1 MIHPIR
7 LIGSLRVAV
16 TLLIVIAGVLA
27 WGTIYETR
35 FGTASVQRFVYQSW
49 WFQGILAFLAVNL
62 GVAAFLR
69 YPWKRK
75 HLPFLLAH
83 LGIIMILTGGI
94 LGGRLGVEGQLI
106 IPEGESNDTLQLDH
120 NVLVIHQPNP
130 GIHREFLTRFETT
143 AWDHAPHALFK
154 VPLET
159 GSLQVVVDRY
169 YPDAVGSETILPEGE
184 EENPAVLVELSAGD
198 HRGEN
203 WLFCRDRDRFGAHWG
218 DAHIFFLELDTEA
231 AWKRALKKDKSPHAL
246 PPNGIVLLRGPGG
259 KLAAIL
265 TGPNGE
271 RKTIPSVRI
280 GAEYRHSQLG
290 YGLRVKEHWARA
302 RIVRDFSNRSNEVR
316 AEVLHVTA
324 TAGRNNAQAWLALR
338 ESAVLAV
345 GEHPVVA
352 EYRPAVRELPFSVK
366 LLDFRKID
374 YPGTEMAAAF
384 ESDVELNDPERGISF
399 KKKISMNNPLKH
411 RGYSLFQ
418 SSYVPGPV
426 ETTVLSVRKDPGVP
440 LVYAGFLIVLAGVTT
455 LFTSRART
463 KSSEEL

>member
-1 MIHPIR
+1 MVQPFR

-35 FGTASVQRFVYQSW
+35 FGTAAVQRFVYQSW

-62 GVAAFLR
+62 ATAAFLR

-83 LGIIMILTGGI
+83 IGIIMILTGGI

-106 IPEGESNDTLQLDH
+106 IPEGKSNDTLQLDR

-143 AWDHAPHALFK
+143 AWNHAPHALFE
-154 VPLET
+154 VPLGK

-184 EENPAVLVELSAGD
+184 KENPAVLLELSDGD

-203 WLFCRDRDRFGAHWG
+203 WLFCRDPDRFGAHWG
-218 DAHIFFLELDTEA
+218 GAHVFFLELDTEA
-231 AWKRALKKDKSPHAL
+231 AWKRALKKEKSPHAL
-246 PPNGIVLLRGPGG
+246 PPNGIVLLQGPGG

-271 RKTIPSVRI
+271 RKIIPSVRI
-280 GAEYRHSQLG
+280 GAGVRHPQLG
-290 YGLRVKEHWARA
+290 YGLRVKEHWPRA
-302 RIVRDFSNRSNEVR
+302 QIVRDFSNRSNEVR
-316 AEVLHVTA
+316 SEALHLIARQGDRT
-324 TAGRNNAQAWLALR
+324 AQAWLGLR
-338 ESAVLAV
+338 ESAALAV

-352 EYRPAVRELPFSVK
+352 EYRPAVRQLPFSVK

-418 SSYVPGPV
+418 SSFVLDPV

-455 LFTSRART
+455 LFTS
-463 KSSEEL
+463 KSRKSKI

>member
-1 MIHPIR
+1 MVHPFR

-62 GVAAFLR
+62 ATAAFLR

-106 IPEGESNDTLQLDH
+106 IPEGESNDTLQMDR

-130 GIHREFLTRFETT
+130 GIHAEFLTRFETT
-143 AWDHAPHALFK
+143 AWDHAPHALFEA
-154 VPLET
+154 PLEE
-159 GSLQVVVDRY
+159 GPLQVVVDRY
-169 YPDAVGSETILPEGE
+169 YPDAERREEILDGGE
-184 EENPAVLVELSAGD
+184 RENPAAHILLSHEGHED
-198 HRGEN
+198 DI
-203 WLFCRDRDRFGAHWG
+203 WLLARDRDRFGARWG
-218 DAHIFFLELDTEA
+218 GAHVLFLEPESE
-231 AWKRALKKDKSPHAL
+231 KELKSL
-246 PPNGIVLLRGPGG
+246 PPDSII
-259 KLAAIL
+259 LARTEKGELSAIL
-265 TGPNGE
+265 TDSAGK
-271 RKTIPSVRI
+271 RKTLRRIQI
-280 GAEYRHSQLG
+280 GAWYTHSSLG
-290 YGLRVKEHWARA
+290 YRFQVSAYYPRA
-302 RIVRDFSNRSNEVR
+302 RLEESYEPRGDEVR
-316 AEVLHVTA
+316 AEALHLVARQGDRTV
-324 TAGRNNAQAWLALR
+324 QSWLGLR
-338 ESAVLAV
+338 ERV
-345 GEHPVVA
+345 GLPFGKHPVLV
-352 EYRPAVRELPFSVK
+352 EYRPASRELPFSVK

-384 ESDVELNDPERGISF
+384 ESDVELNDPERGVSF

-411 RGYSLFQ
+411 RGYSMFQ

-426 ETTVLSVRKDPGVP
+426 ETTILSVRKDPGVP
-440 LVYAGFLIVLAGVTT
+440 LVYAGFLIVLSGVTL
-455 LFTSRART
+455 LFTSRARAA
-463 KSSEEL
+463 